1 MDFLE
6 LGNVATSSLSY
17 ISPLW
22 DALKPI
28 LLPVFG
34 LYLGFTLLDLLLDL
48 VAEFLERR
56 RLEEEAEKKKEKVVE
71 IEPKIKKRK
80 EGEYIC
86 IPKEEF
92 EKYVAKVEEV

>member
-17 ISPLW
+17 ISPIW

-48 VAEFLERR
+48 ASEFLERKR
-56 RLEEEAEKKKEKVVE
+56 AEAEAEKKAKVVE
-71 IEPKIKKRK
+71 VRPKIEKRK
-80 EGEYIC
+80 EGEYVC

>member
-48 VAEFLERR
+48 ASEFLERKR
-56 RLEEEAEKKKEKVVE
+56 VEAEKKAEVVE
-71 IEPKIKKRK
+71 VRPKIEKRK
-80 EGEYIC
+80 EGEYVC

>member
-48 VAEFLERR
+48 ASEFLERKR
-56 RLEEEAEKKKEKVVE
+56 AEAEKKEEVVE
-71 IEPKIKKRK
+71 VKPKIKKKK
-80 EGEYIC
+80 EGEYVC

-92 EKYVAKVEEV
+92 EKYIAKVEEV

>member
-22 DALKPI
+22 NALKPI

-48 VAEFLERR
+48 ASEFLERKR
-56 RLEEEAEKKKEKVVE
+56 AEAEKKAEVVE
-71 IEPKIKKRK
+71 VKPKIEKRK
-80 EGEYIC
+80 EGEYVC

>member
-1 MDFLE
+1 MDFIE

-17 ISPLW
+17 ISPIW
-22 DALKPI
+22 NALKPI

-34 LYLGFTLLDLLLDL
+34 LYLGFTLLDLLFDL
-48 VAEFLERR
+48 ASEFLERKR
-56 RLEEEAEKKKEKVVE
+56 AEAEAEKKEEVI

-80 EGEYIC
+80 EREYVC

>member
-17 ISPLW
+17 ISPIW

-48 VAEFLERR
+48 ASEFLERKR
-56 RLEEEAEKKKEKVVE
+56 AEAEKKAEVVE
-71 IEPKIKKRK
+71 VRPKIEKRK
-80 EGEYIC
+80 EGEYVC

>member
-48 VAEFLERR
+48 ASEFLERKR
-56 RLEEEAEKKKEKVVE
+56 AEAEAEKKEEVVE
-71 IEPKIKKRK
+71 VKPKIKKRK
-80 EGEYIC
+80 EGEYVC

>member
-22 DALKPI
+22 NALKPI

-48 VAEFLERR
+48 ASEFLERKR
-56 RLEEEAEKKKEKVVE
+56 AEAEEKEEVVE
-71 IEPKIKKRK
+71 VRPKIEKRK
-80 EGEYIC
+80 KGDYVC

>member
-34 LYLGFTLLDLLLDL
+34 LYLGFTLLDILLDL
-48 VAEFLERR
+48 ASEFLERKR
-56 RLEEEAEKKKEKVVE
+56 AEAEEKEEVVE
-71 IEPKIKKRK
+71 VRPKIKKKK
-80 EGEYIC
+80 EGEYVC

>member
-6 LGNVATSSLSY
+6 LGNVASSSLSY
-17 ISPLW
+17 ISPIW

-34 LYLGFTLLDLLLDL
+34 LYLGFTLLDILLDL
-48 VAEFLERR
+48 ASEFLERKR
-56 RLEEEAEKKKEKVVE
+56 AEAEEKEEIVE
-71 IEPKIKKRK
+71 VKPKIKKKK
-80 EGEYIC
+80 EGEYVC

>member
-22 DALKPI
+22 NALKPI

-34 LYLGFTLLDLLLDL
+34 LYLGFTLLDLLFDL
-48 VAEFLERR
+48 ASEFLERKR
-56 RLEEEAEKKKEKVVE
+56 AEAEKKEVEVVE
-71 IEPKIKKRK
+71 VKPKIKKRK
-80 EGEYIC
+80 EGEYVC

>member
-34 LYLGFTLLDLLLDL
+34 LYLGFTLLDLLFDL
-48 VAEFLERR
+48 ASEFLERKR
-56 RLEEEAEKKKEKVVE
+56 AEAEKKEVEVVE
-71 IEPKIKKRK
+71 VKPKIEKRK
-80 EGEYIC
+80 EGEYVC

>member
-6 LGNVATSSLSY
+6 LGNVATTSLSY

-34 LYLGFTLLDLLLDL
+34 LYLGFTLLDILLDL
-48 VAEFLERR
+48 ASEFLERKR
-56 RLEEEAEKKKEKVVE
+56 AEAEKEEEVMEVK
-71 IEPKIKKRK
+71 PKIRKRK
-80 EGEYIC
+80 EGEYVC

>member
-48 VAEFLERR
+48 ASEFLERKR
-56 RLEEEAEKKKEKVVE
+56 AEAEEKEEVVE
-71 IEPKIKKRK
+71 VKPKIKKK
-80 EGEYIC
+80 KGEEYVC

-92 EKYVAKVEEV
+92 EKYAIKVEEV

>member
-6 LGNVATSSLSY
+6 LGNVASSSLSY
-17 ISPLW
+17 ISPIW

-48 VAEFLERR
+48 ASEFLERKR
-56 RLEEEAEKKKEKVVE
+56 VEAEKKAEVVE
-71 IEPKIKKRK
+71 VRPKIEKRK
-80 EGEYIC
+80 EGEYVC

>member
-6 LGNVATSSLSY
+6 LGDVATSSLSY

-22 DALKPI
+22 NALKPI

-48 VAEFLERR
+48 ASEFLERKR
-56 RLEEEAEKKKEKVVE
+56 VEAEKKAEVVE
-71 IEPKIKKRK
+71 VKPKIEKRK
-80 EGEYIC
+80 EGEYVC

>member
-1 MDFLE
+1 MDFIELE
-6 LGNVATSSLSY
+6 NVATSSLSY
-17 ISPLW
+17 ISSIW

-28 LLPVFG
+28 LLPIFG

-48 VAEFLERR
+48 ASEFLERKR
-56 RLEEEAEKKKEKVVE
+56 AEAEKKEVEVVE
-71 IEPKIKKRK
+71 VKPKIEKRK
-80 EGEYIC
+80 EREYVC

>member
-17 ISPLW
+17 ISPIW

-34 LYLGFTLLDLLLDL
+34 LYLGFTLLDLLFDL
-48 VAEFLERR
+48 ASEFLERKR
-56 RLEEEAEKKKEKVVE
+56 AEAEAEKKEEVVE
-71 IEPKIKKRK
+71 VKPKIKKKK
-80 EGEYIC
+80 EGEYVC

-92 EKYVAKVEEV
+92 EKYIAKVEEV

>member
-6 LGNVATSSLSY
+6 LGNVATTSLSY

-34 LYLGFTLLDLLLDL
+34 LYLGFTLLDILLDL
-48 VAEFLERR
+48 ASEFLERKR
-56 RLEEEAEKKKEKVVE
+56 AEAEEKEEVVE
-71 IEPKIKKRK
+71 VRPKIKKKK
-80 EGEYIC
+80 EGEYVC

>member
-48 VAEFLERR
+48 ASEFLERKR
-56 RLEEEAEKKKEKVVE
+56 AEAEEKEEVVE
-71 IEPKIKKRK
+71 VRPKIKKRK
-80 EGEYIC
+80 EGEYVC

>member
-48 VAEFLERR
+48 ASEFLERKR
-56 RLEEEAEKKKEKVVE
+56 AEAEKEEEVMEVK
-71 IEPKIKKRK
+71 PKIRKRK
-80 EGEYIC
+80 EGEYVC

-92 EKYVAKVEEV
+92 EKYVAKIEEV

>member
-6 LGNVATSSLSY
+6 LGNVATTSLSY

-34 LYLGFTLLDLLLDL
+34 LYLGFTLLDILLDL
-48 VAEFLERR
+48 VAEFLERKR
-56 RLEEEAEKKKEKVVE
+56 AEAEEKEEVVE
-71 IEPKIKKRK
+71 VRPKIKKKK
-80 EGEYIC
+80 EGEYVC

-92 EKYVAKVEEV
+92 EKYVAKIEEV